1 MPKFEITVEREVPSV
16 RERATIVVIAD
27 SVEDIKDNFDLDMI
41 DDDDIKLEWEEVM
54 EGHGGFPCDYDIH
67 SIEPVDDSVEADI
80 ELTDSD
86 E

>member
-1 MPKFEITVEREVPSV
+1 MPKFEITIEREVPSV

-41 DDDDIKLEWEEVM
+41 NDDDIELEWEEVM

-67 SIEPVDDSVEADI
+67 SIDPVDDSVEADI

-86 E
+86 K